1 MPRRKKHTIPAV
13 ELPCFEALVA
23 ALKERPELTAGFD
36 AAAIQVIVPERYTPK
51 IKDISKVI
59 DHFQRY
65 VAMNRQYINVVSGD
79 QVITREQLA
88 KMLGIS
94 RQTLYDWIN
103 KGFVTPRPHKALR
116 NLETFDTD
124 TVLEQLK
131 HLKNS

>member
-1 MPRRKKHTIPAV
+1 MPRRKKHTIPAI

-23 ALKERPELTAGFD
+23 ALKELPELTAGFD
-36 AAAIQVIVPERYTPK
+36 AAAIQVIVPEHYTPK

-65 VAMNRQYINVVSGD
+65 VAMNRQYI
-79 QVITREQLA
+79 
-88 KMLGIS
+88 
-94 RQTLYDWIN
+94 
-103 KGFVTPRPHKALR
+103 
-116 NLETFDTD
+116 LETFDTD